1 MSNIKIPE
9 LPEVTSLQ
17 DSDLFVVETSN
28 GTRKLQKEN
37 LITDTTVDP
46 TPTEGS
52 ENAVASGGVYTALSE
67 KQEAPKIFDETLT
80 AGNTTVTFTDDMF
93 ERDVVF
99 TIFTDNENTIIVSAE
114 HNKTAKTITI
124 EILEAMPMDITVRV
138 CVNLEG

>member
-17 DSDLFVVETSN
+17 DSDLFVVETAN

-37 LITDTTVDP
+37 LVTDTTVDP
-46 TPTEGS
+46 VPTEGS
-52 ENAVASGGVYTALSE
+52 DNAVSSGGVYTALSE
-67 KQEAPKIFDETLT
+67 KQEAPKIFDETLV
-80 AGNTTVTFTDDMF
+80 AGNTTVTFTDDIF
-93 ERDVVF
+93 ADDIVF
-99 TIFTDNENTIIVSAE
+99 TIFTDNENTVIVSAE
-114 HNKTAKTITI
+114 HNKVTKTIII

>member
-1 MSNIKIPE
+1 MNNIKIPE

-52 ENAVASGGVYTALSE
+52 ENAVASGGVYNALSE

-114 HNKTAKTITI
+114 HDKTAKTITI

>member
-52 ENAVASGGVYTALSE
+52 ENAVASGGVYNALSE

-114 HNKTAKTITI
+114 HNKTSKTITI
-124 EILEAMPMDITVRV
+124 EILEAMPIDITVRV